1 MSPVLRPR
9 TFAHAVDT
17 QQPIFNKPR
26 ENKMF
31 TGSIMSQAVV
41 KIFVTQNV
49 DVPSVCVAI
58 ANVVVYLSLSVCMSN
73 AGIVSKL
80 KRAVRLRIIE
90 IFSHPV
96 GPSFYF

>member
-1 MSPVLRPR
+1 
-9 TFAHAVDT
+9 
-17 QQPIFNKPR
+17 
-26 ENKMF
+26 MF

-58 ANVVVYLSLSVCMSN
+58 ANVVVYLSLSVCMPN

-80 KRAVRLRIIE
+80 NRAVRLRIIE